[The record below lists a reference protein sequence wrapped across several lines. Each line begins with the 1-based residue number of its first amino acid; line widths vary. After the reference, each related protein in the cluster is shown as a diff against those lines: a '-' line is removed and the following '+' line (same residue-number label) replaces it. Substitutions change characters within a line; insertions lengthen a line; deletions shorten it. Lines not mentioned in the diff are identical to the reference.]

1 MVNTYF
7 NLENMTNRSELI
19 LKLNKKIQWIDFID
33 EMEKFGF
40 LKQKSVYDALLNHQK
55 KPINSGNI
63 MLVNNIIEG
72 GAVKDTS
79 LLHINPYII
88 FRPLT
93 EYQLR
98 HIVNVSRKY
107 EIPIT
112 FAGGKTGLSGAYAN
126 FGIIV
131 DLAGVHSRKKQYYV
145 DLQKGLVHVEQSVL
159 VSDLIKIIPY
169 FSKGKYIFPI
179 QPASS
184 FKLPVRIGGIIST
197 DASGVTSGKLGSVL
211 DWLINI
217 RVLTPN
223 GKIINLTKEDPNFTK
238 IVRGNGYFGIV
249 LSAVFKLYQPEE
261 NLKQAIIFGDDVGSA
276 FNGLQQVLDKEIFP
290 LVSEFVISPFK
301 LPGKFA
307 NLSETIK
314 WATLIQGSFSEVESF
329 VKVMESITKCSYK
342 WLNNNEFD
350 DFLQERSTFA
360 LLVQTSDKSSDFI
373 AFPGFEDVLSPPKN
387 LPEILSS
394 INNIF
399 ERNGFQKIIFGYGHI
414 NFRRGMG
421 LLLHVRLPVP
431 IDYLYKEN
439 RDKIHTICKTV
450 YEVIQTLKNQFN
462 IKHKAE
468 HSPGPFRI
476 WLEPE
481 FREFLRKEID
491 QGKVFNNPH
500 LVIFRELLLNKFK
513 DEILSEK
520 DLNRIDQNL
529 TLGDQQEL
537 FIEAMK
543 IYIS

>member
-1 MVNTYF
+1 M
-7 NLENMTNRSELI
+7 MNRGELI
-19 LKLNKKIQWIDFID
+19 LKLNKKIHWTSFIN

-476 WLEPE
+476 WLESE

>member
-1 MVNTYF
+1 M
-7 NLENMTNRSELI
+7 MNRSELI
-19 LKLNKKIQWIDFID
+19 LKLNKKIHWIDFIN
-33 EMEKFGF
+33 EMEKYGF
-40 LKQKSVYDALLNHQK
+40 LKQNLVSYAFLNHQK

-63 MLVNNIIEG
+63 MLVNNMIEG
-72 GAVKDTS
+72 GAIKDTS

-98 HIVNVSRKY
+98 HIVKTSRKF
-107 EIPIT
+107 EVPIT

-131 DLAGVHSRKKQYYV
+131 DLADLRSNKKHYYV
-145 DLQKGLVHVEQSVL
+145 DLVKGLVHVEQSVL
-159 VSDLIKIIPY
+159 VSDLIKIIPRL
-169 FSKGKYIFPI
+169 SNDKYIFPI
-179 QPASS
+179 QPASA

-217 RVLTPN
+217 RVMTPE
-223 GKIINLTKEDPNFTK
+223 GKCINLTKENPNFTK
-238 IVRGNGYFGIV
+238 IIRGNGYFGIV
-249 LSAVFKLYQPEE
+249 LNAVFKLYQPEE
-261 NLKQAIIFGDDVGSA
+261 NLKQAIIFGDDLNSA
-276 FNGLQQVLDKEIFP
+276 FNGLQQVLDNKIFP

-307 NLSETIK
+307 YLSETIK
-314 WATLIQGSFSEVESF
+314 WATLIQGSLNEVESF
-329 VKVMESITKCSYK
+329 VRVMENDTKCSHK
-342 WLNNNEFD
+342 WLNDDEFD
-350 DFLQERSTFA
+350 DFLKERSAFA
-360 LLVQTSDKSSDFI
+360 LLVQTLDKLSDFI
-373 AFPGFEDVLSPPKN
+373 AFPGFEDVLSPPKH

-414 NFRRGMG
+414 NFRRGKG
-421 LLLHVRLPVP
+421 LLLHLRLPVP

-439 RDKIHTICKTV
+439 RDKIHIICKTV

-468 HSPGPFRI
+468 HSPGPFKI

-481 FREFLRKEID
+481 FRELLRKEKD
-491 QGKVFNNPH
+491 QGKTFNNPH
-500 LVIFRELLLNKFK
+500 LAIFRELLLNKFK
-513 DEILSEK
+513 NEILSEK